1 MAEPVVPRCH
11 IPWQEMNVDAD
22 GNVTPCC
29 NWKSHNNVDNPYCG
43 DAKKQTLAEIWNG
56 PVYRNLRKH
65 MAAGD
70 LEKAGCAKCILIVRG
85 QESPLRCDQD
95 AEAEFATPEADQSAY
110 ARNLA
115 TLKREIAAGADVLEA
130 KPTVLSVTPSYACN
144 IRCVHCFQEPLRSK
158 DMDSPPLFK
167 EMLELSDSMSFIQCG
182 GGEPLLLPLWKEFL
196 SHVNLEKNPYLTFAT
211 CTNATVVTD
220 ATEAKIRQFKNVNIG
235 VSLDAGSKDVYE
247 RVRLRGKFDDVDRN
261 LDRLAAIARSKPASV
276 ISISM
281 SVMRDNFT
289 DLANFFAYATSKGV
303 TASLSPV
310 MAMPSDQAITCL
322 REPHMDLRLWRAML
336 AAAERTVR
344 TIDLSS
350 VIGGPARLFRDE
362 NDAWLRD
369 NYLKQID
376 FVRQQIPWQLENEVH
391 VEVLDRIPGP
401 LQHKLAGATVH
412 LIIFSPVSAP
422 INGPARHFAPI
433 DGETYLAFLPPGAYR
448 VGIIPRHEWP
458 RYEAGL
464 QLEIDGNGQAT
475 WRHTLASGD
484 EPGLVRS
491 GLPICSS
498 SHDVYH
504 VSHAFEP
511 TTNCWVSAEV
521 GAEMD
526 SRAFIG
532 IDAGNPISVRSI
544 RVKWPADY
552 ATPKN
557 VIIECSDDGDS
568 WQFVERVETN
578 PQQEPSWQT
587 IPLGAM
593 EQRRHWRL
601 LAGQTRSE
609 LSQMGVMEL
618 KFYDC

>member
-43 DAKKQTLAEIWNG
+43 NAKEQTLAEIWNG

-70 LEKAGCAKCILIVRG
+70 LEKAGCAKCILIVRS

-95 AEAEFATPEADQSAY
+95 AEAEFAKPQAEQSPY

-144 IRCVHCFQEPLRSK
+144 IRCVHCFQEPLRTK

-196 SHVNLEKNPYLTFAT
+196 SHVDLEKNPYLTFAT

-235 VSLDAGSKDVYE
+235 VSMDAGSKGVYE
-247 RVRLRGKFDDVDRN
+247 NVRLRGKFDDVDRN

-281 SVMRDNFT
+281 AVMRDNFT

-303 TASLSPV
+303 TTSLSPV

-336 AAAERTVR
+336 AAA
-344 TIDLSS
+344 
-350 VIGGPARLFRDE
+350 
-362 NDAWLRD
+362 
-369 NYLKQID
+369 
-376 FVRQQIPWQLENEVH
+376 
-391 VEVLDRIPGP
+391 
-401 LQHKLAGATVH
+401 
-412 LIIFSPVSAP
+412 
-422 INGPARHFAPI
+422 
-433 DGETYLAFLPPGAYR
+433 
-448 VGIIPRHEWP
+448 
-458 RYEAGL
+458 
-464 QLEIDGNGQAT
+464 
-475 WRHTLASGD
+475 
-484 EPGLVRS
+484 
-491 GLPICSS
+491 
-498 SHDVYH
+498 
-504 VSHAFEP
+504 
-511 TTNCWVSAEV
+511 
-521 GAEMD
+521 
-526 SRAFIG
+526 
-532 IDAGNPISVRSI
+532 
-544 RVKWPADY
+544 
-552 ATPKN
+552 
-557 VIIECSDDGDS
+557 
-568 WQFVERVETN
+568 
-578 PQQEPSWQT
+578 
-587 IPLGAM
+587 
-593 EQRRHWRL
+593 
-601 LAGQTRSE
+601 
-609 LSQMGVMEL
+609 
-618 KFYDC
+618 